1 MNEPTSPPCGAADA
15 DDVYMGYAGRDE
27 IVAALNE
34 LLEAKRAG
42 ARVAAESAKTRSP
55 AGFAELMRHVRADE
69 AHWCAMLDRH
79 IRCLDGSPSHS
90 TGDFHAR
97 AMAIA
102 DPVERLSFLNRGQQW
117 VVRKLEALMPRIR
130 DDRLHADLA
139 EMAQRHRDNV
149 AAAEDFLGRL
159 QSRK

>member
-1 MNEPTSPPCGAADA
+1 MNEPSSPTCSAADA

-27 IVAALNE
+27 ILSALND
-34 LLEAKRAG
+34 LLEAERAG
-42 ARVAAESAKTRSP
+42 ARIAAESARTRSP
-55 AGFAELMRHVRADE
+55 PGFAELMRHVRADE
-69 AHWCAMLDRH
+69 AHWCAMLDGH
-79 IRCLDGSPSHS
+79 IRCLGGSPSHR

-102 DPVERLSFLNRGQQW
+102 DPAERLSFLNRGQQW

-149 AAAEDFLGRL
+149 AGADDLLGQL

>member
-1 MNEPTSPPCGAADA
+1 MNEPSSPPCSAADA

-27 IVAALNE
+27 ILTALNE
-34 LLEAKRAG
+34 LLEAERAG
-42 ARVAAESAKTRSP
+42 ARVAAESARTRSP
-55 AGFAELMRHVRADE
+55 AGFAELMWLVRADE
-69 AHWCAMLDRH
+69 AHWCAMLDGH
-79 IRCLDGSPSHS
+79 IRGLGGSPSRH
-90 TGDFHAR
+90 TGDFHVK

-102 DPVERLSFLNRGQQW
+102 DPLERLTFLNRGQQW
-117 VVRKLEALMPRIR
+117 VVRKLEGLMPRIR